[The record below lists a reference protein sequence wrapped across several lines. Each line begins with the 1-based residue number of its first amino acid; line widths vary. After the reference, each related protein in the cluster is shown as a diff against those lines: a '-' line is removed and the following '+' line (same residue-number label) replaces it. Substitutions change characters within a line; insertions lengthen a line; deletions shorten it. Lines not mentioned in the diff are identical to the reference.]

1 MPSSPYAPAE
11 ARRTVSGGWS
21 VLSILRTTTDFLE
34 QRGVREPRL
43 SAEHLLADVLACRRL
58 DLYLRYD
65 RPLSRDEVDSFRS
78 RVRRRLAGEPVQ
90 YITGSAGFRG
100 LELAVDRRALVPRP
114 ETERLVAE
122 VLEWAR
128 SEAARGRR
136 PHAGWRLLDLGTGS
150 GAIACALALELEG
163 VQRVVGSDRSRA
175 ALGLARENAVRVG
188 AHRTAWL
195 AADGLTAFRQAPVFD
210 AIVCNP
216 PYVADRDRPSLPVEV
231 AAWEPAEA
239 LYSGPEGTESI
250 AEVVRE
256 APRHLRPG
264 GLLALEI
271 GAGQDTTVRRLVEAT
286 PGLDF
291 LTLFHDFSGIAR
303 GVLALAGGREA

>member
-1 MPSSPYAPAE
+1 MRPAD
-11 ARRTVSGGWS
+11 GWS

-34 QRGVREPRL
+34 DRGVSEPRL

-65 RPLSRDEVDSFRS
+65 RPLSSDEVDSYRS
-78 RVRRRLAGEPVQ
+78 RVKRRLAGEPVQ
-90 YITGSAGFRG
+90 YITGVAGFRG
-100 LELAVDRRALVPRP
+100 LELAVDPRVLVPRP

-128 SEAARGRR
+128 ARTARGRA
-136 PHAGWRLLDLGTGS
+136 PESGWRILDLGTGS

-163 VQRVVGSDRSRA
+163 VRRIVGSDRSLG
-175 ALGLARENAVRVG
+175 ALELARANAARVG
-188 AHRTAWL
+188 ASRITWV
-195 AADGLTAFRQAPVFD
+195 AADQLSAFRSGPVFD

-216 PYVADRDRPSLPVEV
+216 PYVAEAERSTLPSEV
-231 AAWEPAEA
+231 ADWEPPGA
-239 LYSGPEGTESI
+239 LFAGAEGTEAI

-256 APRHLRPG
+256 APRQLGEG

-271 GAGQDTTVRRLVEAT
+271 GHGQDTAVRRLIEGV
-286 PGLDF
+286 PGLEY
-291 LTLFHDFSGIAR
+291 LTGYNDFSGVAR
-303 GVLALAGGREA
+303 GVLALATGREA